1 MTTRTKIKTQQFV
14 TDLLALKADP
24 YTARPNGP
32 VPEDIPPALADWL
45 ARLRLLYGVPFNY
58 LVPHESLLPQ
68 ESIRFFYIDR
78 AFLDRLVDGAL
89 SVGKTGTK
97 EEAHHHGVKAAL
109 HGRLDL
115 EEQVYRRR
123 LRSEH
128 VDEDLVVRGELTGL
142 LLRSAAVSGWTGL
155 EVKAY
160 AGADEKSTQLRLLR
174 MDRLAPDIL
183 ICIFRGVPQTVDIE
197 EPREGLQ
204 FGFDMKPGGIVNK
217 FDQVPKFYP
226 PSFWVNLRHTYD
238 AAAGTQVADKAQ
250 VQVPMRDATRRV
262 VDVRGLRTAV
272 AAGITAHADRA
283 HMMKGASPNG
293 SELAVQLLQFPYR
306 QRFNGAGT
314 PSSPIRAYTI
324 QQIPLLQLQAL
335 FVAK

>member
-1 MTTRTKIKTQQFV
+1 MTSRTKITTAQYTK
-14 TDLLALKADP
+14 DLLARKADP
-24 YTARPNGP
+24 YTARPDGP

-68 ESIRFFYIDR
+68 ESVRFFFIDR

-97 EEAHHHGVKAAL
+97 EEAHHHAVKGAL
-109 HGRLDL
+109 QTRLDV

-123 LRSEH
+123 LRDERG
-128 VDEDLVVRGELTGL
+128 DEDLLVRGELTGL
-142 LLRSAAVSGWTGL
+142 LLRSAAVSGWPGL

-160 AGADEKSTQLRLLR
+160 AGADEKSAQLRLLR

-183 ICIFRGVPQTVDIE
+183 LCIFRGVPQTVDIE

-204 FGFDMKPGGIVNK
+204 FGFDMKPGNFVNK
-217 FDQVPKFYP
+217 FDVGLKLVPA
-226 PSFWVNLRHTYD
+226 SFAVNLRSTYG
-238 AAAGTQVADKAQ
+238 ATAGLQPADKAQ
-250 VQVPMRDATRRV
+250 VPVPMRDATRGV
-262 VDVRGLRTAV
+262 VDVGALRKAVSDTIAARPDKASMMSPGGLTA
-272 AAGITAHADRA
+272 
-283 HMMKGASPNG
+283 

-306 QRFNGAGT
+306 QRFKGDGA

-324 QQIPLLQLQAL
+324 QQIPLVQLQAL

>member
-1 MTTRTKIKTQQFV
+1 MTTRTKIKTNQFV

-24 YTARPNGP
+24 YTARPAGP

-68 ESIRFFYIDR
+68 ESVRFFYIDR

-97 EEAHHHGVKAAL
+97 EEAHHHGVKPAL
-109 HGRLDL
+109 HARLDL

-128 VDEDLVVRGELTGL
+128 VDEDLIVRGELTGL
-142 LLRSAAVSGWTGL
+142 LLRSEAVSGWPGL

-160 AGADEKSTQLRLLR
+160 AGADEKSAKLRLLR

-204 FGFDMKPGGIVNK
+204 FGFDMKPGGIINK
-217 FDQVPKFYP
+217 FDQVPKFNP

-262 VDVRGLRTAV
+262 VDVKGLRNAV
-272 AAGITAHADRA
+272 AAGIAAHPDRA
-283 HMMKGASPNG
+283 HMMKGAAPNG

-306 QRFNGAGT
+306 QRFQGAGT